1 MQEKI
6 AVNLTNIKQRIEEI
20 ASDNNVNSEEV
31 KIIAVSKKKD
41 FSLIKIAN
49 NLGVKDFGE
58 NYAQELKTKAEM
70 VNDEEISWH
79 FIGPIQSNKVKLIA
93 KHAHW
98 VHALDREK
106 IIFKLNDECEKQSK
120 LINGFIQVNIS
131 SEDSKSGCNPDN
143 FIELAKL
150 IKSMKNINL
159 KGIMALP
166 KLTDNRLD
174 RMETMNKVM
183 NLSNKLKGHF
193 PEAKYISMGT
203 SSDFEDAVSVGS
215 NVIRLG
221 ESIFGKRL

>member
-6 AVNLTNIKQRIEEI
+6 AVNLTNIKHRIEEI
-20 ASDNNVNSEEV
+20 ASNNNVNSEKV

-106 IIFKLNDECEKQSK
+106 IIFKPVSYTHLT
-120 LINGFIQVNIS
+120 
-131 SEDSKSGCNPDN
+131 
-143 FIELAKL
+143 
-150 IKSMKNINL
+150 
-159 KGIMALP
+159 LP
-166 KLTDNRLD
+166 
-174 RMETMNKVM
+174 
-183 NLSNKLKGHF
+183 
-193 PEAKYISMGT
+193 T
-203 SSDFEDAVSVGS
+203 S
-215 NVIRLG
+215 R
-221 ESIFGKRL
+221 

>member
-6 AVNLTNIKQRIEEI
+6 AVNLKNIKQRIEEI
-20 ASDNNVNSEEV
+20 ASSNNFDSKEV

-70 VNDEEISWH
+70 VNDEKISWH

-93 KHAHW
+93 KYAHW

-106 IIFKLNDECEKQSK
+106 VIFKLNDECKKHSK

-150 IKSMKNINL
+150 IKSMKNVNL

-166 KLTDNRLD
+166 KLTDNKLD
-174 RMETMNKVM
+174 RMETMNKVV
-183 NLSNKLKGHF
+183 NLSNRLKSHF

-203 SSDFEDAVSVGS
+203 TSDFEDAVSVGS
-215 NVIRLG
+215 NVIRIG